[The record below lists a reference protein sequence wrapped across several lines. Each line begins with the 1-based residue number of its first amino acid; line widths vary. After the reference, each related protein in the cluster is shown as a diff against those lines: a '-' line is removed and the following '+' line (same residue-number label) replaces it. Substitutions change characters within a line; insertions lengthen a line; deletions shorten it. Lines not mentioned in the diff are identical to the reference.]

1 MNQILFIQGNNEI
14 SFISQ
19 LFHQDSNIK
28 YSKIVFNKLK

>member
-19 LFHQDSNIK
+19 LFHLDGNIN
-28 YSKIVFNKLK
+28 YSFFFYIH